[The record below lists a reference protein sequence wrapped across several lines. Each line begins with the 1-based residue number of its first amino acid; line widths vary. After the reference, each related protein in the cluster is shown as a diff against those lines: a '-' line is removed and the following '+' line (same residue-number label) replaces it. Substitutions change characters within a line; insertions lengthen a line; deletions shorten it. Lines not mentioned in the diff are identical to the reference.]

1 MKIQGRHLLQWV
13 GFVIVS
19 CIIFASINLVQGRN
33 VPSFMSASAS
43 GGQSIEQLIGKPSG
57 KRIAQHVRAM
67 TTEPHE
73 AGIAA
78 NVRTAEYYAKQLREF
93 GFDEV
98 IFNRYEVLLPRP
110 ILREVTLLTPERYQ
124 LKLTEPPISEDPDSR
139 NQGVL
144 PPFNAYAAD
153 GDVTAEVVY
162 VNYGLPADYAVLDW
176 MGISV
181 KGKIAIARYG
191 KSWRGIKS
199 RLAAERGAVG
209 CLIYSDPAEDGFVR
223 GEVIP
228 KGKWRPKFGVQ
239 RGSVLDI
246 PTYPGDPQTPMQPS
260 KPGSQRIP
268 LSKAITLEKIPV
280 LPISYGDALPILRN
294 LKGDVA
300 PKEWQGGLPISYHI
314 GDGKETRVYLRLK
327 SDWSVRPIV
336 NVIGILRGREQ
347 PEKIV
352 MVGSHRDAW
361 GFGAGDPIGGAS
373 SLLESARL
381 IGEQAKLGHRPK
393 RSIAIAS
400 WDAEEYGM
408 IGSTEYGEEF
418 KEALQGNLVVYLNR
432 EAYSAGDFGAAG
444 VHSLQPFINEITREV
459 QMPSGNKTVFAA
471 WMEWMEKAGKKS
483 LLTPNGVPI
492 VRMGGL
498 GAGSDYVVFL
508 DHLGIPS
515 VDFGFSG
522 GTGSYHSLY
531 DTYWF
536 FTTHGDKDFSYGE
549 TLTELVSRF
558 LLRMADAEVLPFDY
572 ASTAET
578 INGYLDELA
587 EVAKKLKLAD
597 MIDLTGIRAANARLK
612 ETALQLNKEIA
623 RIKAMDAKEL
633 EGNRQALAQLNDLL
647 LATELA
653 FLDPN
658 GLPRRPWYRHQI
670 YAPGYLTGYG
680 VKTLPG
686 VREAMEKKDV
696 EEAKQM
702 AQVLENTLNRVRG
715 TLQEAVTVAS
725 GAIAR

>member
-1 MKIQGRHLLQWV
+1 MKNQGRYLLQWV
-13 GFVIVS
+13 GFIIVS
-19 CIIFASINLVQGRN
+19 CIIFVSINLVQGRN
-33 VPSFMSASAS
+33 VPGFMPASAT
-43 GGQSIEQLIGKPSG
+43 GGQSIESLIGKPSG
-57 KRIAQHVRAM
+57 KRIAQHDHAM

-73 AGIAA
+73 AGTAA

-110 ILREVTLLTPERYQ
+110 ILREVTLLEPERYE

-162 VNYGLPADYAVLDW
+162 VNYGLPADYAVLDS

-209 CLIYSDPAEDGFVR
+209 CLIYSDPAEDGFVK

-228 KGKWRPKFGVQ
+228 NGKWRPEFGVQ

-260 KPGSQRIP
+260 KPGSQRLP

-294 LKGDVA
+294 LKGEVA

-314 GDGKETRVYLRLK
+314 GDGKETRVHLRLK

-361 GFGAGDPIGGAS
+361 GFGAGDPIAGAS

-444 VHSLQPFINEITREV
+444 VYSLQPFINEITREV
-459 QMPSGNKTVFAA
+459 QMPSGNQTVFAA
-471 WMEWMEKAGKKS
+471 WREKAQEKS
-483 LLTPNGVPI
+483 KFTANGVPMVHI
-492 VRMGGL
+492 GGL

-508 DHLGIPS
+508 DHLGIPA
-515 VDFGFSG
+515 VDFGFSS

-536 FTTHGDKDFSYGE
+536 FSTHGDRNFAYGE
-549 TLTELVSRF
+549 TLTELVSLF
-558 LLRMADAEVLPFDY
+558 LLRMADADVLPFDY
-572 ASTAET
+572 ASTAEM
-578 INGYLDELA
+578 IDAYLDELA
-587 EVAKKLKLAD
+587 EVGKKQELAN
-597 MIDLTGIRAANARLK
+597 IVDLAGIRSANAQLK
-612 ETALQLNKEIA
+612 ERALQLNKEIA
-623 RIKAMDAKEL
+623 RIKAMDAKDL
-633 EGNRQALAQLNDLL
+633 ERNRQALAQLNDLL
-647 LATELA
+647 LATEVA
-653 FLDPN
+653 FLDRN

-702 AQVLENTLNRVRG
+702 AQVLEKTLNRVGG

>member
-1 MKIQGRHLLQWV
+1 MNNHGQHLRQWL
-13 GFVIVS
+13 GFVILSFV
-19 CIIFASINLVQGRN
+19 IFISINLAQGRN
-33 VPSFMSASAS
+33 FPSFMPVSAS
-43 GGQSIEQLIGKPSG
+43 GGQTLEQRIGKPSG
-57 KRIAQHVRAM
+57 KRIALHDRIL

-73 AGIAA
+73 AGTAA

-110 ILREVTLLTPERYQ
+110 ILREVTLLEPERYE
-124 LKLTEPPISEDPDSR
+124 LKLTEPPISEDADSS
-139 NQGVL
+139 NQEIL

-153 GDVTAEVVY
+153 GDVTAAVVY
-162 VNYGLPADYAVLDW
+162 VNYGLPSDYAVLDS

-199 RLAAERGAVG
+199 KLAAQRGAVG
-209 CLIYSDPAEDGFVR
+209 CLLYSDPAEDGFVK
-223 GEVIP
+223 GDVIP
-228 KGKWRPKFGVQ
+228 KGKWRPEFGVQ
-239 RGSVLDI
+239 LGSVLDI

-260 KPGSQRIP
+260 KPGSQRLP
-268 LSKAITLEKIPV
+268 LSKAVTLEKIPV
-280 LPISYGDALPILRN
+280 LPISYGDALPILRK
-294 LKGDVA
+294 LKGEVA
-300 PKEWQGGLPISYHI
+300 PKEWQGGLPITYHI
-314 GDGKETRVYLRLK
+314 GTGKETRIHMRLK

-361 GFGAGDPIGGAS
+361 GFGAGDPIAGAS

-408 IGSTEYGEEF
+408 IGSTEYGEDF
-418 KEALQGNLVVYLNR
+418 KAALQGNLVVYLNR
-432 EAYSAGDFGAAG
+432 EVYSAGDFRAAG
-444 VHSLQPFINEITREV
+444 VHSLQPLINEITREV
-459 QMPSGNKTVFAA
+459 QMPNSDKTVFTA
-471 WMEWMEKAGKKS
+471 WMEKAEEKDKF
-483 LLTPNGVPI
+483 TANGRSM

-498 GAGSDYVVFL
+498 GAGSDFMVFL

-531 DTYWF
+531 DSYWF
-536 FTTHGDKDFSYGE
+536 FSTHGDRNFAYGE
-549 TLTELVSRF
+549 KLSELVSRF
-558 LLRMADAEVLPFDY
+558 LLRMADADVLPFDY

-578 INGYLDELA
+578 IDRYLDELA
-587 EVAKKLKLAD
+587 EVVKKQELAD
-597 MIDLTGIRAANARLK
+597 RVDLAGIRATNARLK
-612 ETALQLNKEIA
+612 ETALQLNQEIA
-623 RIKAMDAKEL
+623 RIKAMDGKDL
-633 EGNRQALAQLNDLL
+633 ERNRQALIQLNDLL

-686 VREAMEKKDV
+686 VREAIEKKDA
-696 EEAKQM
+696 EEAQQM
-702 AQVLENTLNRVRG
+702 AQVLEKTLSQVRG
-715 TLQEAVTVAS
+715 TLQEAVTVAT
-725 GAIAR
+725 GAIADS